1 MKNIF
6 TTAKLLF
13 FSTAILLMLALNT
26 NAQNKKISM
35 QGFLKDANGKAI
47 ADGDQAMTFKIYSVA
62 TGGSPLWSENQTIKV
77 FGGVYSAYLGAVTN
91 VGTLAWDVPYFV
103 GVTVQGAELIPRT
116 ELTYAPY
123 AFSVAFAPSATN
135 AVNAQNAVIAQTVVC
150 SGAVGDVKYSV
161 LNPAQFA
168 TVNGSCWVPMD
179 GRAMG
184 GGDRLRQITGW
195 GNVPNA
201 GGLFFRS
208 QEYGGSNYDSDRTTG
223 TSIAVVQ
230 EESFKNHGHNA
241 STANDGGGATI
252 ETSVVRF
259 GPGFGPRNTENASSS
274 PFTTTLSLPDHSH
287 SVTVNATGGNE
298 TRPNNMNLFAY
309 IRIN

>member
-47 ADGDQAMTFKIYSVA
+47 ADGDQAMTFKIYNVA
-62 TGGSPLWSENQTIKV
+62 TGGTVLWTEDQTVKV
-77 FGGVYSAYLGAVTN
+77 FGGVYSAYLGVVN
-91 VGTLAWDVPYFV
+91 DISTLGWNVPYFV
-103 GVTVQGAELIPRT
+103 GVTVQGSELTPRT

-123 AFSVAFAPSATN
+123 SFGTNKANFVA
-135 AVNAQNAVIAQTVVC
+135 C

-161 LNPAQFA
+161 LNPTQFA
-168 TVNGSCWVPMD
+168 AENGACWVPMD
-179 GRAMG
+179 GRALATT
-184 GGDRLRQITGW
+184 DKLRQIMGW

-208 QEYGGSNYDSDRTTG
+208 QEYGGSNYDADRTT
-223 TSIAVVQ
+223 TSPIATLQ
-230 EESFKNHGHNA
+230 
-241 STANDGGGATI
+241 
-252 ETSVVRF
+252 
-259 GPGFGPRNTENASSS
+259 TENFKTHNHTDPNNTSGGETADSFYYGVQGVIPNGDAEVFQRATTITSSGSKLLSKKITFPSASS
-274 PFTTTLSLPDHSH
+274 FN
-287 SVTVNATGGNE
+287 VGGSE
-298 TRPNNMNLFAY
+298 TRSNNMNLFAY